1 LLHFLAS
8 IIGYQFFL
16 SPKVLMVD
24 FIQIITGLPLLFYG
38 GNFLVTGS
46 VRLAC
51 SLKISPFIIGATVIA
66 FGTSAPELAVAIL
79 AALDGTS
86 ELAIGNV
93 IGSNIANIGLVLG
106 LTSFTCVML
115 IAPERLNRES
125 PPLLLTSFLILLIAW
140 DLQINRYEGIFM
152 VFLLGLYILRSFNH
166 KEDFTE
172 ELQEETNLFARK
184 GTTLQILLITLGLVL
199 LVGGAKLLV
208 EGGVGMAR
216 SFGISEW
223 FIGIT
228 IVAIGTSLPEI
239 VSSLI
244 AAKRGHGEM
253 AIGNIFG
260 SNIFNILMVLGLTA
274 TLHPLFIQEPIH
286 PDLII
291 ATAITLLLVAMIA
304 FGNHSL
310 GKLKGT
316 ILLLAYISYIG
327 LKGTGI
333 L

>member
-1 LLHFLAS
+1 MIDL
-8 IIGYQFFL
+8 
-16 SPKVLMVD
+16 
-24 FIQIITGLPLLFYG
+24 IQIIAGLVLLFYG

-46 VRLAC
+46 VRLAR

-79 AALDGTS
+79 ASLDGTS
-86 ELAIGNV
+86 ELAMGNV

-106 LTSFTCVML
+106 LTSL
-115 IAPERLNRES
+115 ICAISIESERLKRES
-125 PPLLLTSFLILLIAW
+125 LPLLLASFLILLIAW

-152 VFLLGLYILRSFNH
+152 VCLLVVYIWRSFSH
-166 KEDFTE
+166 KEDFSGEPE
-172 ELQEETNLFARK
+172 EESSLFAGK
-184 GTTLQILLITLGLVL
+184 GPMLQTLLIILGLAL

-208 EGGVGMAR
+208 EGGVGIAR

-244 AAKRGHGEM
+244 ATKRGHGEM

-274 TLHPLFIQEPIH
+274 TLHPLHILEPIK
-286 PDLII
+286 PDLTIS
-291 ATAITLLLVAMIA
+291 TSITILLVAMIA

-310 GKLKGT
+310 SKLKGT
-316 ILLLAYISYIG
+316 ILLLSYFSYIG

>member
-1 LLHFLAS
+1 MIDL
-8 IIGYQFFL
+8 
-16 SPKVLMVD
+16 
-24 FIQIITGLPLLFYG
+24 IQIIAGLAFLFYG

-46 VRLAC
+46 VRLAR
-51 SLKISPFIIGATVIA
+51 SLKISPFIVGATVIA

-79 AALDGTS
+79 ATFDGTS
-86 ELAIGNV
+86 ELAMGNV

-106 LTSFTCVML
+106 LTSL
-115 IAPERLNRES
+115 IFAMSISPNRLKRES
-125 PPLLLTSFLILLIAW
+125 PPLLLATFLLLLIAW

-152 VFLLGLYILRSFNH
+152 VCLLVLYIWRSFSH
-166 KEDFTE
+166 KEDFSGEPE
-172 ELQEETNLFARK
+172 EESSLFEGK
-184 GTTLQILLITLGLVL
+184 GPTLQTLLITLGLVL

-208 EGGVGMAR
+208 EGGVGIAR

-274 TLHPLFIQEPIH
+274 TLHPLHIKEPIQ
-286 PDLII
+286 PDLTI
-291 ATAITLLLVAMIA
+291 ATSITLLLVTMIA

-316 ILLLAYISYIG
+316 ILLLAYFSYIG